1 MTQKLSK
8 FLPENFDASARLS
21 ILAGRGEYPKLL
33 AQRLEDCG
41 INASLTVFEDETAPD
56 LVERFSDGR
65 IDGVINVGQLGKLLK
80 SLKNGGVKYAIMA
93 GQITPKKLFKGL
105 KLDLKAMLVMAK
117 LKRRNAETIFGTIAD
132 ELAKIGVE
140 LLDARSFLDDS
151 LAPEG
156 FFCGKSWNITADNLE
171 HAMTIAREMAR
182 LDVGQSCVTSRG
194 SVLAVEAW
202 EGTDNMIERA
212 GTFGAR
218 DCLFAKT
225 VKPNQDY
232 RFDVPVIG
240 ERTVR
245 KLAAAGVKN
254 AVLEAGKVLILD
266 KPKVLELARQND
278 IKIFGI

>member
-1 MTQKLSK
+1 MNPLSQ
-8 FLPENFDASARLS
+8 FLPDNFDASARLS

-33 AQRLEDCG
+33 AHKLKDCG
-41 INASLTVFEDETAPD
+41 LHVYITAFEDETAPEFLEEYVACD
-56 LVERFSDGR
+56 RAD
-65 IDGVINVGQLGKLLK
+65 IINVGQLGKLLK
-80 SLKNGGVKYAIMA
+80 ALKKRQIRYAIMA

-105 KLDLKAMLVMAK
+105 KLDLKAMLVMAT
-117 LKRRNAETIFGTIAD
+117 LKRRNAETIFGAIAS
-132 ELAKIGVE
+132 EMSKIGVE

-151 LAPEG
+151 LAPKG
-156 FFCGKSWNITADNLE
+156 FFSGKKWNISDDSLNY
-171 HAMTIAREMAR
+171 AMTIAREMAR
-182 LDVGQSCVTSRG
+182 LDIGQSCVVARG

-202 EGTDNMIERA
+202 EGTDSMIERA

-245 KLAAAGVKN
+245 KLAAANIRNV
-254 AVLEAGKVLILD
+254 VVEAGKVLILD
-266 KPKVLELARQND
+266 KARVKALAEAND
-278 IKIFGI
+278 IKIYGI